1 MSKNKSKFN
10 NAIRNKNSYVGRTYK
25 VNDNDLPHDN
35 KDPNKTVNLLIIE
48 ENGKHLGGV
57 RTSTQRTRNTRAII
71 PRHRVYKRYKT
82 FLEIEFYDGTDITA
96 NDKRLQENPWK
107 NNLSEQNVEEIR
119 EELYHHSRQAVTN
132 RANRDKL
139 KSNRHKKSRH

>member
-25 VNDNDLPHDN
+25 VNDNDLPHNNLDS
-35 KDPNKTVNLLIIE
+35 NKTVDLLIIE
-48 ENGKHLGGV
+48 ENGKNLGGV
-57 RTSTQRTRNTRAII
+57 RATKQKTKNTRAIKTK
-71 PRHRVYKRYKT
+71 HRLYKGYKT

-139 KSNRHKKSRH
+139 KSNRHKKSRR